1 MYNLCNLMVYCE
13 KSANIQNRIYKTLSE
28 YEITFKQFNSLRLM
42 FSSVKNY
49 NNYAIFVVSSIELLN
64 KIKLASKQWYNYQNR
79 VLVIYCHKEVVDSY
93 FNNWSLFPDL
103 SPLKNFIHKNLL
115 SKNIKPQEH
124 SLTLLNKLVKLE
136 LENLNI
142 SDKYTGFDYLIEIL
156 SNAMRHNFYCDD
168 YIKLFECVASSHL
181 ASLDTIERAVR
192 HMLISNW
199 KENITFKT
207 ALNLNKN
214 IIEKP
219 NSKNI
224 LNAILDYLKK
234 VI

>member
-13 KSANIQNRIYKTLSE
+13 RSANIQNTIYETLSE
-28 YEITFKQFNSLRLM
+28 YDIPFKQFNSLRLM
-42 FSSVKNY
+42 LSSVKNC
-49 NNYAIFVVSSIELLN
+49 NNYAIFAVNSIELLN

-79 VLVIYCHKEVVDSY
+79 VFVVYCNQEILDNY
-93 FNNWSLFPDL
+93 FNNWSVFPDL
-103 SPLKNFIHKNLL
+103 SPLKNFIQRNLL
-115 SKNIKPQEH
+115 SKNIKPPEH
-124 SLTLLNKLVKLE
+124 TLTLLNKLVRLE

-142 SDKYTGFDYLIEIL
+142 SSKYTGFNYLIEIL

-168 YIKLFECVASSHL
+168 YIKLFECVATSHF

-199 KENITFKT
+199 KENYTFRN
-207 ALNLNKN
+207 ALKLDKNLFP
-214 IIEKP
+214 KP